1 MNFLDNELTESGI
14 SVSVKKSEIHWLLWE
29 GGWEG
34 NLEEIDDSEYDVSL
48 EWGMVG
54 GPFPVNKFGLVFL
67 QKKIHNDLDF
77 DIRSKIGTYH
87 LRNIE
92 LME

>member
-1 MNFLDNELTESGI
+1 VLKNPKFINYCG
-14 SVSVKKSEIHWLLWE
+14 

-34 NLEEIDDSEYDVSL
+34 NLEKIDDSEYDVSF

-54 GPFPVNKFGLVFL
+54 GPFPVNKFGLVFF
-67 QKKIHNDLDF
+67 QKKIHNDRDF
-77 DIRSKIGTYH
+77 DIRSKIGIYH